1 MMDKLCVL
9 LVDDEEELVF
19 TLAERLKIRG
29 VDAQAVTSGKAALEA
44 IEQRSFDVILLDVKM
59 PGLGGLDVM
68 KRIKARNRKVQV
80 ILITGHGSAE
90 DGTQGMQ
97 SGAFDYVMKPIN
109 INDLLTKLQAAGQAT
124 REGR

>member
-1 MMDKLCVL
+1 MDKLRVL

-29 VDAQAVTSGKAALEA
+29 VDTVAVTSGKAALDA
-44 IEQRSFDVILLDVKM
+44 IEAQEFDVVLLDVKM

-68 KRIKARNRKVQV
+68 KRIKAKDRRVQV

-90 DGTQGMQ
+90 NGAEGNR

-109 INDLLTKLQAAGQAT
+109 INDLLAKLQAAGRVARQSA
-124 REGR
+124 E